1 MFTGIVEELGEVI
14 SVTHGVK
21 SARLSVKCPLVSSD
35 ASLGDSIAINGCC
48 LTVIGIGESL
58 LTFDAVPETL
68 RCTNLGDLTAGDS
81 VNLERPMVLN
91 GRLGGHFVQGHVDG
105 VGLIR
110 IITEE
115 DNALVISI
123 EIEKDLQ
130 KYLISKGSITV
141 DGISLTVAKLE
152 ESGFS
157 VWIIP
162 HTSQVTTMGKR
173 QPGDRVN
180 IECDMLGK
188 YIERLVQFNA

>member
-1 MFTGIVEELGEVI
+1 MFTGIVEELGEII
-14 SVTHGVK
+14 SITHGEK

-48 LTVIGIGESL
+48 LTVIEIGENMLS
-58 LTFDAVPETL
+58 FDAVPETL
-68 RCTNLGDLTAGDS
+68 RCTNLGDLKPGDL
-81 VNLERPMVLN
+81 VNLERPMMLN
-91 GRLGGHFVQGHVDG
+91 GRLGGHFVQGHIDG
-105 VGLIR
+105 VGKIHSVVK
-110 IITEE
+110 E

-123 EIEKDLQ
+123 EIEKELQ

-152 ESGFS
+152 DYGFS

-162 HTSQVTTMGKR
+162 HTSHVTTMGR
-173 QPGDRVN
+173 RHPGDRVN

-188 YIERLVQFNA
+188 YIERLVQFNK